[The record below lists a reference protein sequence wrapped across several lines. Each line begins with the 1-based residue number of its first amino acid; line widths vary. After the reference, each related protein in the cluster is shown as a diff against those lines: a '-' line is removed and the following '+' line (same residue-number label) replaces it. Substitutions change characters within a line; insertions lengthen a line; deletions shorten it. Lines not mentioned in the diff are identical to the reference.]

1 MLTLNLGLDPRY
13 EKVQEGWEWRGSGV
27 GGCRKKSS
35 PEAEGEHM
43 LMHNHNVQYPNLGDY
58 RKIEQ

>member
-1 MLTLNLGLDPRY
+1 MLTLNLGSDPRY
-13 EKVQEGWEWRGSGV
+13 KKCKEGEKKE
-27 GGCRKKSS
+27 KKKGDKNS

-43 LMHNHNVQYPNLGDY
+43 LMHNHNVQYPNLRDY